1 MNILENI
8 GGQMENFAKIQSQ
21 LETIVKV
28 QLHPN
33 LEGYEAP
40 KSFGIYK
47 ESGGKALGVTGDV
60 FVPTQPSLI
69 LDSLLDCSVDLSKM
83 TYHEMKGGA
92 KVRFQIPLKT
102 IEFQN
107 ARKVGDV
114 TDVSLCV
121 QTGFDGLTKTT
132 MYLYTHRLICT
143 NGAKNSKTEFEV
155 SFKNTKGNQGKV
167 LGLCNDVSR
176 AVQQFDGVKDLYKA
190 LDRVQVNQEI
200 VNEYLKK
207 VADLDIHKSE
217 EWKPIT
223 QNRYDAINESIALE
237 FQRTGTT
244 LFGLYNGITHYTNHV
259 AKGSDSEDFI
269 FVDNGAKLNDKALAF
284 VSELVY

>member
-1 MNILENI
+1 MNNY
-8 GGQMENFAKIQSQ
+8 GAQMENFAKIQSQ

-33 LEGYEAP
+33 IEGYELP
-40 KSFGIYK
+40 SSFATYK
-47 ESGGKALGVTGDV
+47 ESGGKPLGTVGKD
-60 FVPTQPSLI
+60 FIPTQPTLI

-83 TYHEMKGGA
+83 TYHEMKNGA

-114 TDVSLCV
+114 TDVSLCI

-155 SFKNTKGNQGKV
+155 SFKNTKGNQGKI

-190 LDRVQVNQEI
+190 LDKVEVNQAI

-217 EWKPIT
+217 EWSARKRNIF
-223 QNRYDAINESIALE
+223 DAVNESIELE
-237 FQRTGTT
+237 FGRTGTT

-259 AKGSDSEDFI
+259 ASGNQSPDFI
-269 FVDNGAKLNDKALAF
+269 FVDNGAKMNDKALAF
-284 VSELVY
+284 VSALV

>member
-1 MNILENI
+1 MDLLTGIS
-8 GGQMENFAKIQSQ
+8 GQMENFAKIQSQ

-33 LEGYEAP
+33 IQGYDIP

-47 ESGGKALGVTGDV
+47 ESGGRALGVTGDV
-60 FVPTQPSLI
+60 FIPTQPKLI

-83 TYHEMKGGA
+83 TYHEMKGGS

-121 QTGFDGLTKTT
+121 QTGFDGLTKTSL
-132 MYLYTHRLICT
+132 YLYTHRLICT
-143 NGAKNSKTEFEV
+143 NGAKASNTEFQA
-155 SFKNTKGNQGKV
+155 SFKNTTGNQGKIV
-167 LGLCNDVSR
+167 GLCNDVSK
-176 AVQQFDGVKDLYKA
+176 AVQQLDGLKELYKS
-190 LDRVQVNQEI
+190 LDKVQVDQQI

-207 VADLDIHKSE
+207 VAGLDIHKSE
-217 EWKPIT
+217 EWTKQKQST
-223 QNRYDAINESIALE
+223 YDAINESIALE
-237 FQRTGTT
+237 FDRTGST

-259 AKGSDSEDFI
+259 ANTNSREDYILVDSGS
-269 FVDNGAKLNDKALAF
+269 KLNDKALAF

>member
-1 MNILENI
+1 MNILQNI

-33 LEGYEAP
+33 IEGYDIP

-47 ESGGKALGVTGDV
+47 ESGGRALGVTGDV
-60 FVPTQPSLI
+60 FIPTQPSLI

-83 TYHEMKGGA
+83 TYHEMKGGS

-121 QTGFDGLTKTT
+121 QTGFDGLTKTSL
-132 MYLYTHRLICT
+132 YLYTHRLICT
-143 NGAKNSKTEFEV
+143 NGAKASNTEFQA
-155 SFKNTKGNQGKV
+155 SFKNTTGNQGKIV
-167 LGLCNDVSR
+167 GLCNDVSK
-176 AVQQFDGVKDLYKA
+176 AVQQLDGLKELYKS
-190 LDRVQVNQEI
+190 LDKVQVDQQV

-207 VADLDIHKSE
+207 VAGLDIHRSE
-217 EWKPIT
+217 EWTKHQQST
-223 QNRYDAINESIALE
+223 FEAINESIALE
-237 FQRTGTT
+237 FGRTGST

-259 AKGSDSEDFI
+259 ANTNSREDYILVDSGS
-269 FVDNGAKLNDKALAF
+269 KLNDKALSF
-284 VSELVY
+284 VSQLVY

>member
-1 MNILENI
+1 MLENYSA
-8 GGQMENFAKIQSQ
+8 QMENFAKVQSQ

-33 LEGYEAP
+33 IEGYKAP

-47 ESGGKALGVTGDV
+47 ESGGSALGVTGDV
-60 FVPTQPSLI
+60 FIPTQPKLI

-83 TYHEMKGGA
+83 EYHEMKGGS
-92 KVRFQIPLKT
+92 KVRFQIPLKS
-102 IEFQN
+102 IEFKN

-114 TDVSLCV
+114 TDVSLCI
-121 QTGFDGLTKTT
+121 QTGFDGLTKTSL
-132 MYLYTHRLICT
+132 YLYTHRLVCT
-143 NGAKNSKTEFEV
+143 NGAKASNTEFQA
-155 SFKNTKGNQGKV
+155 SFKNTIGNQGKV
-167 LGLCNDVSR
+167 VGLCNDVSK
-176 AVQQFDGVKDLYKA
+176 AVRQLDGLKDLYKA
-190 LDRVQVNQEI
+190 LDKVEVNQSV

-207 VADLDIHKSE
+207 VMDLDIHKSE
-217 EWKPIT
+217 EWSSRKRNIF
-223 QNRYDAINESIALE
+223 DAINESIELE
-237 FQRTGTT
+237 FGRTGAT

-259 AKGSDSEDFI
+259 VTGHDNADFI